1 VSCLTSET
9 EALPMVLLE
18 AMALGKPVVAIDVG
32 GVRNAVE
39 DGETGLLARRD
50 HPADFADS
58 LLRLADDRGFAA
70 RLGAR
75 SRERQIARFQFG
87 AHGRRL
93 RAAVRERR
101 RPSITPDRLNDGFRD
116 VARRGT
122 VCEQGLDAHQL
133 AQIECGE
140 VVV

>member
-1 VSCLTSET
+1 VWAADVSCLTSET

-39 DGETGLLARRD
+39 DGETGLLVRRD

-70 RLGAR
+70 HLGAR
-75 SRERQIARFQFG
+75 SRERQITRFSSERMVDDYARLFESV
-87 AHGRRL
+87 AA
-93 RAAVRERR
+93 RAS
-101 RPSITPDRLNDGFRD
+101 RPI
-116 VARRGT
+116 A
-122 VCEQGLDAHQL
+122 
-133 AQIECGE
+133 
-140 VVV
+140 

>member
-1 VSCLTSET
+1 
-9 EALPMVLLE
+9 MVLLE

-75 SRERQIARFQFG
+75 SRERQIARFSSERMVDTTRG
-87 AHGRRL
+87 CS
-93 RAAVRERR
+93 RASPPEHHARSPERR
-101 RPSITPDRLNDGFRD
+101 IPRCRPPRNGS
-116 VARRGT
+116 
-122 VCEQGLDAHQL
+122 
-133 AQIECGE
+133 
-140 VVV
+140 